1 MNKQRAAYTRSRT
14 IRVKGDKI
22 YYYLKNDNQLDVITF
37 NEELYKILTDK
48 RLSPFR
54 DADGRLRFTLCC
66 DGGVRYK
73 YRIHDL
79 AFGCYHGLVRYDTL
93 IEDMQKYF
101 NGKIGLTIDH
111 LDSNC
116 HNNTKNNLSLIE
128 SELNKA
134 KSSITY
140 RVKLP
145 NKIVCAF
152 VDGRYRIEF
161 VNAATDS
168 LESMI
173 NALLADRGI
182 RISIERTGR
191 EATAE
196 HYICNTADD
205 FVDCLK
211 WCVSRSAEWAETIKP
226 QRGGY
231 INNQNKCYSDDLE
244 TAITVQE
251 RVAALPIEAF
261 QIWKTKQ

>member
-1 MNKQRAAYTRSRT
+1 MPKQRAAYTRSRT
-14 IRVKGDKI
+14 IKVKGDKI
-22 YYYLKNDNQLDVITF
+22 YYWMKKDGQLDVMTY
-37 NEELYKILTDK
+37 NEDLYKILTD
-48 RLSPFR
+48 RQLSPFR
-54 DADGRLRFTLCC
+54 DADGRLRFTLYCG
-66 DGGVRYK
+66 GGVRYK

-79 AFGCYHGLVRYDTL
+79 AFGCYNGLVHYDTL
-93 IEDMQKYF
+93 IEDMQRYF
-101 NGKIGLTIDH
+101 NGKVGLTIDH

-116 HNNTKNNLSLIE
+116 HNNTKYNLSLME

-134 KSSITY
+134 KGGITY

-161 VNAATDS
+161 VNAATNS
-168 LESMI
+168 LESML

-182 RISIERTGR
+182 RISIEKTGR

-231 INNQNKCYSDDLE
+231 INSQHKCYSDNLE
-244 TAITVQE
+244 TAIAVQE
-251 RVAALPIEAF
+251 RVAALPVEAF
-261 QIWKTKQ
+261 QCWRMK

>member
-1 MNKQRAAYTRSRT
+1 MNKQRAAYTRSKT
-14 IRVKGDKI
+14 VKVKGDKI
-22 YYYLKNDNQLDVITF
+22 YYWLKNDNQLDVMTY
-37 NEELYKILTDK
+37 NEDLYKILTDR

-54 DADGRLRFTLCC
+54 DADGRLRFNLVL
-66 DGGVRYK
+66 GRGLFYK

-79 AFGCYHGLVRYDTL
+79 AFGCYHGLVHYDTI
-93 IEDMQKYF
+93 IEDMQRYF
-101 NGKIGLTIDH
+101 NGKVGLTIDH

-116 HNNTKNNLSLIE
+116 HNNTKYNLSLME

-134 KSSITY
+134 KGGITY

-152 VDGRYRIEF
+152 VDGRFRIEF
-161 VNAATDS
+161 INAATNS

-182 RISIERTGR
+182 QVSIEKTGR

-196 HYICNTADD
+196 HYLCNTADD
-205 FVDCLK
+205 FVNCLK
-211 WCVSRSAEWAETIKP
+211 WCVSRSAEWAETIKS

-231 INNQNKCYSDDLE
+231 INIQNKCYSDNLKK
-244 TAITVQE
+244 AIAEQE
-251 RVAALPIEAF
+251 RVAAYPTEVF
-261 QIWKTKQ
+261 QIWNTK

>member
-1 MNKQRAAYTRSRT
+1 MNKQRAAYTRCRT
-14 IRVKGDKI
+14 IRVKDNNI
-22 YYYLKNDNQLDVITF
+22 YYWLKNDNQLDVMTY

-54 DADGRLRFTLCC
+54 DADGRLRFTLYL
-66 DGGVRYK
+66 DGVPYHK
-73 YRIHDL
+73 YRLHDIC
-79 AFGCYHGLVRYDTL
+79 FGCYHGLVYYDSF
-93 IEDMQKYF
+93 IEDMQRYF
-101 NGKIGLTIDH
+101 NGKVGLTIDH

-116 HNNTKNNLSLIE
+116 HNNTKENLSLIE
-128 SELNKA
+128 SELNRA
-134 KSSITY
+134 KGGITY

-152 VDGRYRIEF
+152 VDGRYRVEF

-182 RISIERTGR
+182 RISIEKTGR
-191 EATAE
+191 ETSTE
-196 HYICNTADD
+196 RYICNTADD

-244 TAITVQE
+244 TAIAVQE

-261 QIWKTKQ
+261 QCWRMK